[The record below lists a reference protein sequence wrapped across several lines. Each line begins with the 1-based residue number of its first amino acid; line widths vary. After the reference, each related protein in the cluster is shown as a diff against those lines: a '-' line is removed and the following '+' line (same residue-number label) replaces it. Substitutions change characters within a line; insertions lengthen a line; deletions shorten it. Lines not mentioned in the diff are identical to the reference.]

1 MANNTIINVSQLSKS
16 YGRHKVLNNISFEVN
31 KGETVA
37 VIGLNGAGKTTLFSL
52 LCGYIKAD
60 SGTMRLLG
68 EPAGSQAL
76 FGAVSALPQ
85 DAQLDPAFSI
95 GLQLNFYGQLQ
106 GLSARAA
113 HAETQRVLALVDL
126 AAHHHTKAGA
136 LSHGMRKRA
145 CMAQAFIGS
154 PALILLDEPTAG
166 LDPANALHIRELISD
181 LSQHASFL
189 ISSHNI
195 FELERLCNKVLY
207 LQDGKLQ
214 QLHTQPPSE
223 STAHLSLLLLSG
235 TGVGSAEICQQL
247 QQLAGVTDVTAG
259 RNHEYQLSYQPQAVD
274 DFDIRLLQC
283 LAANGWQYKQ
293 LTKGKSLEQQL
304 FAQKKAATVYQR

>member
-1 MANNTIINVSQLSKS
+1 MQNIIKVTDLSKS
-16 YGRHKVLNNISFEVN
+16 YGRNKVLNNISFAVN

-37 VIGLNGAGKTTLFSL
+37 LIGQNGAGKTTLFSL

-60 SGTMRLLG
+60 SGNMQLLG
-68 EPAGSQAL
+68 QQPGSQAL
-76 FGAVSALPQ
+76 FGKVTALPQ

-95 GLQLNFYGQLQ
+95 GEQLSFYGQLQ

-113 HAETQRVLALVDL
+113 RAETKRVLALVDL
-126 AAHHHTKAGA
+126 AAHYHTKAGA

-207 LQDGKLQ
+207 LQDGQLQ
-214 QLHTQPPSE
+214 QHHAQPSE
-223 STAHLSLLLLSG
+223 NIAHLSLQLATAADTAVDTSE
-235 TGVGSAEICQQL
+235 VCQQL
-247 QQLAGVTDVTAG
+247 RQLAGVTEVTAG
-259 RNHEYQLSYQPQAVD
+259 RNHEYQLSYQPQMVD

-293 LTKGKSLEQQL
+293 LSKGKSLEQQL
-304 FAQKKAATVYQR
+304 FSRKKAAVV

>member
-1 MANNTIINVSQLSKS
+1 MTTQPIIKVSQLAKS
-16 YGRHKVLNNISFEVN
+16 YGRNKVLNKISFEVN

-37 VIGLNGAGKTTLFSL
+37 LIGQNGAGKTTLFSL

-60 SGTMRLLG
+60 SGSMQLLG
-68 EPAGSQAL
+68 QQPGSAAL
-76 FGAVSALPQ
+76 FGKVSALPQ

-95 GLQLNFYGQLQ
+95 GQQLSFYGQLQ
-106 GLSARAA
+106 GLSAQLART
-113 HAETQRVLALVDL
+113 ETLRVLALVDL
-126 AAHHHTKAGA
+126 EQHYHTKAGA

-214 QLHTQPPSE
+214 QHHAHAANSE
-223 STAHLSLLLLSG
+223 ACLSLQLSAAAN
-235 TGVGSAEICQQL
+235 SAEVCQQL
-247 QQLAGVTDVTAG
+247 QQLAGITDVTAG
-259 RNHEYQLSYQPQAVD
+259 RNHEYQLSYQPQAAD

-304 FAQKKAATVYQR
+304 FAQKKAAHV

>member
-1 MANNTIINVSQLSKS
+1 MQSIINVSNLSKS
-16 YGRHKVLNNISFEVN
+16 YGRNLVLNNISFTVN
-31 KGETVA
+31 SGETVA
-37 VIGLNGAGKTTLFSL
+37 LIGQNGAGKTTLFSL

-60 SGTMRLLG
+60 SGEMQLLG
-68 EPAGSQAL
+68 GQPGSQAL
-76 FGAVSALPQ
+76 FGKVAALPQ

-95 GLQLNFYGQLQ
+95 GQQLSFYGQLQ
-106 GLSARAA
+106 GLSASEAG
-113 HAETQRVLALVDL
+113 AETKRVLALVDL
-126 AAHHHTKAGA
+126 AANYHTKAGA

-214 QLHTQPPSE
+214 QHHAQPNE
-223 STAHLSLLLLSG
+223 STAHISLQLATASDAA
-235 TGVGSAEICQQL
+235 VDSDAVCQQL
-247 QQLAGVTDVTAG
+247 QELAGITDVTAG
-259 RNHEYQLSYQPQAVD
+259 RNHEYQLSYQPQQVD

-293 LTKGKSLEQQL
+293 LSKGKSLEQQL
-304 FAQKKAATVYQR
+304 FAQKKAANA

>member
-1 MANNTIINVSQLSKS
+1 MTTHSIISVSQLSKS
-16 YGRHKVLNNISFEVN
+16 YGRHKVLNNISFEIN

-37 VIGLNGAGKTTLFSL
+37 LIGQNGAGKTTLFSL
-52 LCGYIKAD
+52 LCGYIRAD
-60 SGTMRLLG
+60 DGTMQLLG
-68 EPAGSQAL
+68 QQPGSQAL
-76 FGAVSALPQ
+76 FGKVAALPQ

-95 GLQLNFYGQLQ
+95 GEQLSFYGQLQ
-106 GLSARAA
+106 GLSARTAR
-113 HAETQRVLALVDL
+113 AETERVLALVDL
-126 AAHHHTKAGA
+126 AAHYHTKAGA

-214 QLHTQPPSE
+214 QHHAQPGE
-223 STAHLSLLLLSG
+223 NTAHLSLQLNPGADS
-235 TGVGSAEICQQL
+235 TEVCQQL
-247 QQLAGVTDVTAG
+247 QQLAGAIEVTAG
-259 RNHEYQLSYQPQAVD
+259 RNHEYQLSYQPQPVD

-304 FAQKKAATVYQR
+304 FSRKKAATLE